1 MILVYIGFSFILGVI
16 LGCNIAL
23 PIVLQVVKGVNKSSY
38 DNGVQDTLERFK
50 ESKNGN
56 NKKTN

>member
-1 MILVYIGFSFILGVI
+1 M
-16 LGCNIAL
+16 GCNIAL